1 MTNIF
6 IATGGTGGHIIPA
19 RCLAKELAKNYRV
32 FILADKKYQPYIK
45 AEDDFYAKII
55 PSAQLKKS
63 FAGLLFGG
71 FKIFFG
77 TLKSL
82 FLFLKYRPK
91 YVFAFGGYATFPIL
105 IAAILT
111 RTKIILHEQNAHF
124 GKVNRIFAKFCDKIA
139 LTFAKTDAILQKYQE
154 KCTTTGNPV
163 REEILE
169 LNKIDYKFPE
179 KQEAKKRD
187 KMGYEGLIL
196 ASEFNDLEDFEKNK
210 KYFKILI
217 IGGSGGA
224 KIFSE
229 ILPKA
234 FFNLP
239 EDVKNYLY
247 IFQQCRSDLIQST
260 YEQYKKFNM
269 NIEIDDFFEDM
280 REKISNANLI
290 IARSGSSSLAE
301 FAAAKKPMILVPFAK
316 SADNHQLKNAKIFE
330 ENGLALVIE
339 EKDFTINNIAKT
351 LTNLLQNKE
360 ILLKMSKNCEKIAN
374 LDATKNLAN
383 LIR

>member
-1 MTNIF
+1 M
-6 IATGGTGGHIIPA
+6 
-19 RCLAKELAKNYRV
+19 
-32 FILADKKYQPYIK
+32 
-45 AEDDFYAKII
+45 
-55 PSAQLKKS
+55 
-63 FAGLLFGG
+63 
-71 FKIFFG
+71 
-77 TLKSL
+77 
-82 FLFLKYRPK
+82 
-91 YVFAFGGYATFPIL
+91 
-105 IAAILT
+105 
-111 RTKIILHEQNAHF
+111 
-124 GKVNRIFAKFCDKIA
+124 
-139 LTFAKTDAILQKYQE
+139 
-154 KCTTTGNPV
+154 
-163 REEILE
+163 
-169 LNKIDYKFPE
+169 
-179 KQEAKKRD
+179 
-187 KMGYEGLIL
+187 
-196 ASEFNDLEDFEKNK
+196 
-210 KYFKILI
+210 
-217 IGGSGGA
+217 
-224 KIFSE
+224 
-229 ILPKA
+229 PKA

-260 YEQYKKFNM
+260 YEQYEKFNM

-280 REKISNANLI
+280 REKISSANLI